1 MKISYLLSAIQN
13 TLSSSDRPE
22 HTLYQRY
29 ETYSDH
35 QKKEFVIALIGKV
48 IEQDRMIASA
58 RRRRL

>member
-1 MKISYLLSAIQN
+1 MNISLLLNDIHT
-13 TLSSSDRPE
+13 TLSSADRPE

-29 ETYSDH
+29 ETYSDD